1 MATAT
6 VVGTL
11 IGLVLADDALTALLG
26 GRIYRDVQ
34 PEENLLPFVEVSD
47 KEEAPVWITKR
58 HRVEKHHIQA
68 RVYAPAGTTVGSDNQ
83 AVVIADNLE
92 RVWNWNILALLGTTP
107 IAFERTSRAET
118 TETRAAPDKRRVT
131 KVEINWELTFAR
143 DLTLVAP

>member
-11 IGLVLADDALTALLG
+11 IGLALADDALVALIG
-26 GRIYRDVQ
+26 SRIYRDVMV
-34 PEENLLPFVEVSD
+34 EEVPLPFVEVSD
-47 KEEAPVWITKR
+47 RDEVTWITR
-58 HRVEKHHIQA
+58 VHRIEKHHVTA
-68 RVYAPAGTTVGSDNQ
+68 RVYAPAGATVGADNQ

-92 RVWNWNILALLGTTP
+92 RVCNWSILALLGTTP

-131 KVEINWELTFAR
+131 KAEINWELTFAR
-143 DLTLVAP
+143 DLTPVAP

>member
-11 IGLVLADDALTALLG
+11 IGLVLADDALVALIG
-26 GRIYRDVQ
+26 SRIYRDVMV
-34 PEENLLPFVEVSD
+34 EEVQLPFVEVSD

-58 HRVEKHHIQA
+58 HRIEKHHIQA
-68 RVYAPAGTTVGSDNQ
+68 RVYAPAGATIGADNQ

-92 RVWNWNILALLGTTP
+92 RVWNWDDLALPQTTP
-107 IAFERTSRAET
+107 IAFERGPRAET

-131 KVEINWELTFAR
+131 KVELNWELTFAR
-143 DLTLVAP
+143 DLTPVAP

>member
-11 IGLVLADDALTALLG
+11 IGLALADDPLTALIG
-26 GRIYRDVQ
+26 SRIYRDVQ
-34 PEENLLPFVEVSD
+34 PEENPLPFVEVSD
-47 KEEAPVWITKR
+47 RDEVTWITTR
-58 HRVEKHHIQA
+58 HRIEKHHVTA
-68 RVYAPAGTTVGSDNQ
+68 RVYAPAGATVGADNQ

-92 RVWNWNILALLGTTP
+92 RVLNWDDLALPQTTP

-131 KVEINWELTFAR
+131 KVELSWTLEFAR
-143 DLTLVAP
+143 DLTPQA

>member
-11 IGLVLADDALTALLG
+11 IGLVLADDALVALIG
-26 GRIYRDVQ
+26 SRIYRDVMV
-34 PEENLLPFVEVSD
+34 EEVPLPFVEVSD

-68 RVYAPAGTTVGSDNQ
+68 RVYAPAGATIGADNQ
-83 AVVIADNLE
+83 AVAIADNLE
-92 RVWNWNILALLGTTP
+92 RVWNWDDLALPGTTP

-143 DLTLVAP
+143 DLTPVAP

>member
-11 IGLVLADDALTALLG
+11 IGLVLADDALVALIG
-26 GRIYRDVQ
+26 SRIYRDVMV
-34 PEENLLPFVEVSD
+34 EEVPLPFVEVSD
-47 KEEAPVWITKR
+47 KEEPPIWITTH
-58 HRVEKHHIQA
+58 HRIEKHHVTA
-68 RVYAPAGTTVGSDNQ
+68 RVYAPAGATIGVDNQ

-92 RVWNWNILALLGTTP
+92 RVLNWNILALLGTTP

-131 KVEINWELTFAR
+131 KIEINWELTFAR
-143 DLTLVAP
+143 DLTPVAP

>member
-11 IGLVLADDALTALLG
+11 IGVALADDALVALIG
-26 GRIYRDVQ
+26 SRIYRDVMV
-34 PEENLLPFVEVSD
+34 EEVPLPFVEVSD
-47 KEEAPVWITKR
+47 KEEPPVWITR
-58 HRVEKHHIQA
+58 VHRIEKHHIQA
-68 RVYAPAGTTVGSDNQ
+68 RVYAPAGATVGTDNQ

-92 RVWNWNILALLGTTP
+92 RVLNWNVLALLGTTP

-131 KVEINWELTFAR
+131 KAEINWELTFAR
-143 DLTLVAP
+143 DLTPVAP